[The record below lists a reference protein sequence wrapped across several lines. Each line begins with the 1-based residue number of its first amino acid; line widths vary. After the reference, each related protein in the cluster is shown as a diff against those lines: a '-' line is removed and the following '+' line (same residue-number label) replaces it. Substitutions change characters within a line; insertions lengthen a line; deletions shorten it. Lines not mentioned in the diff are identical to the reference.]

1 VLSLIGREQSKAII
15 EKYDK
20 QYLFPMLFKC
30 HYHLHPSATTKRGIV
45 DQGVEKDK
53 SLNIFEL
60 TTSAS
65 EPTT

>member
-1 VLSLIGREQSKAII
+1 VSSFIGREQGKAII

-20 QYLFPMLFKC
+20 ISLFPMVFKC
-30 HYHLHPSATTKRGIV
+30 HYHLHPLAESKRGIV

-53 SLNIFEL
+53 SLDIFEL
-60 TTSAS
+60 RANTS